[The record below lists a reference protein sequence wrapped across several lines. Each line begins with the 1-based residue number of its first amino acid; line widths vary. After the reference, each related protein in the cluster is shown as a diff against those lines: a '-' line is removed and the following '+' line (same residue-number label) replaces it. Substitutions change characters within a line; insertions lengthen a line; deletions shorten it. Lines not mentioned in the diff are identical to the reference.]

1 MIDAEIEELLKPI
14 LELYN
19 QIEIELLLNVAVR
32 FDTYE
37 TIGGSLDWYL
47 KRLQGMGAFTK
58 SNLKIIEK
66 YSPASKKLIRKMLKQ
81 VGYDTMLTN
90 GSMNLETLMASVVNR
105 HIIESIIS
113 DLEADIK
120 IINTKAL
127 ENTNK
132 AYMDILTKGYIET
145 AGGVYSYQESI
156 KKALVEMSK
165 NGIAGATYLRKGK
178 VAQYSLEGTV
188 RRDILTRAH
197 KCSVEVQMNNIK
209 ELGSNLVY
217 VSQHMGARTHPTDQW
232 ANHAGWQGKVYML
245 EGSSDEYENL
255 IDATGY
261 GDITGLAGVNCR
273 HHIYNYIEGVTY
285 IPDRIDEE
293 ENERVY
299 QLSQQQRKIERDVRK
314 AKKELAVANVLN
326 DPDLKRASKQKLK
339 AKTDKL
345 NEFVEAHKELKRD
358 YSRTRVSEE
367 YTK

>member
-14 LELYN
+14 LELYS
-19 QIEIELLLNVAVR
+19 QIETELLLNVATR

-47 KRLQGMGAFTK
+47 KRLQDMGAFTK
-58 SNLKIIEK
+58 ANLKIIQK
-66 YSPASKKLIRKMLKQ
+66 YSPASKKAIEKMIKQ
-81 VGYDTMLTN
+81 VGYQTMLTN
-90 GSMNLETLMASVVNR
+90 GEMNLETLMASVANR
-105 HIIESIIS
+105 NIINSIVE
-113 DLEADIK
+113 DMLQDVK

-127 ENTNK
+127 ESANR

-145 AGGVYSYQESI
+145 ASGIYSYEDSI

-165 NGIAGATYLRKGK
+165 QGITGATYLRKGK

-197 KCSVEVQMNNIK
+197 KCSVEVQMNNVK
-209 ELGSNLVY
+209 ELGNNLVY
-217 VSQHMGARTHPTDQW
+217 VSQHLGARTHPTDKW

-245 EGSSDEYENL
+245 DGSSDKYENL
-255 IDATGY
+255 VEATGY

-273 HHIYNYIEGVTY
+273 HHIYNYIEGVTN

-299 QLSQQQRKIERDVRK
+299 ELSQKQRKLERDVRQ
-314 AKKELAVANVLN
+314 AKKELAVVSTMD
-326 DPDLKRASKQKLK
+326 DPELKKQAKNNLK
-339 AKTDKL
+339 ARTEKL
-345 NEFVEAHKELKRD
+345 DNFVKANGLRRD
-358 YSRTRVSEE
+358 YARTRVLEE
-367 YTK
+367 YRK

>member
-14 LELYN
+14 LELYS
-19 QIEIELLLNVAVR
+19 QIETDLLLNVATR

-58 SNLKIIEK
+58 SNLKIIQK
-66 YSPASKKLIRKMLKQ
+66 YSPASKKEIEKMLKQ
-81 VGYDTMLTN
+81 VGYQTMLTN
-90 GSMNLETLMASVVNR
+90 GKMNLETLMASVVNR
-105 HIIESIIS
+105 NIINSIIE
-113 DLEADIK
+113 DMLQDIK

-127 ENTNK
+127 ESANK
-132 AYMDILTKGYIET
+132 AYMNVLTKSYIET
-145 AGGVYSYQESI
+145 AGGIYSYDESI
-156 KKALVEMSK
+156 KRALVEMSK
-165 NGIAGATYLRKGK
+165 QGISGATYLRKGK

-188 RRDILTRAH
+188 RRDVLTRAH
-197 KCSVEVQMNNIK
+197 KCSVEVQMNNVK

-217 VSQHMGARTHPTDQW
+217 VSQHMGARTHPTDKW

-245 EGSSDEYENL
+245 EGSSDKYENL
-255 IDATGY
+255 VEATGY

-273 HHIYNYIEGVTY
+273 HHIYNYIEGVTH

-293 ENERVY
+293 EDERVY
-299 QLSQQQRKIERDVRK
+299 QLSQKQRKLERDVRK
-314 AKKELAVANVLN
+314 AKKELAVASVMN
-326 DPDLKRASKQKLK
+326 DPELKRASKENLREKTEKL
-339 AKTDKL
+339 D
-345 NEFVEAHKELKRD
+345 NFVKAHKELKRD